1 MSDRKEISTHA
12 PRTGSDCIFGQQRC
26 CHKHISTHAPRTGS
40 DGQCRRRVKG
50 IDDFNPRSP
59 HGERPR
65 YCPSRP
71 CLDRISTHAPRTGSD
86 EMSSSYHASS
96 SIFQPTLPARGAT
109 LIPTLHTPAV
119 KISTHAP
126 RTGSDLTRL
135 TRAGG
140 TGHFNPRSPHGERP
154 AKSSRRA
161 ASRQF
166 QPTLPARGATRRRR
180 DEHRDGGISTH
191 APRTGSDFSTTIVP
205 SSWVYF
211 NPRSPHGERHAQV
224 CGAQFQP
231 ADFNPRSP
239 HGERPPRRVAGH
251 RIVSISTHAPR
262 TGSDPN
268 QAGHS
273 PAEWRFQP
281 TLPTRGATPRE
292 ICEPVPVPI
301 STHAPRTGSDRDR

>member
-1 MSDRKEISTHA
+1 
-12 PRTGSDCIFGQQRC
+12 
-26 CHKHISTHAPRTGS
+26 
-40 DGQCRRRVKG
+40 
-50 IDDFNPRSP
+50 
-59 HGERPR
+59 
-65 YCPSRP
+65 
-71 CLDRISTHAPRTGSD
+71 
-86 EMSSSYHASS
+86 MSSSYHASS

-191 APRTGSDFSTTIVP
+191 APRTGSDV
-205 SSWVYF
+205 
-211 NPRSPHGERHAQV
+211 GLAQNIKPE
-224 CGAQFQP
+224 QL
-231 ADFNPRSP
+231 
-239 HGERPPRRVAGH
+239 
-251 RIVSISTHAPR
+251 ISTHAPR
-262 TGSDPN
+262 TGSDIN
-268 QAGHS
+268 
-273 PAEWRFQP
+273 PA
-281 TLPTRGATPRE
+281 TMRGSQGISTHAPRTGSDAE
-292 ICEPVPVPI
+292 CPEDFAALPI
-301 STHAPRTGSDRDR
+301 STHAPRTGSDLQICSPPLDAEISTHAPRTGSDDD

>member
-1 MSDRKEISTHA
+1 
-12 PRTGSDCIFGQQRC
+12 
-26 CHKHISTHAPRTGS
+26 
-40 DGQCRRRVKG
+40 
-50 IDDFNPRSP
+50 
-59 HGERPR
+59 
-65 YCPSRP
+65 
-71 CLDRISTHAPRTGSD
+71 
-86 EMSSSYHASS
+86 MSSSYHASS

-191 APRTGSDFSTTIVP
+191 APRTGSDRYREGIAP
-205 SSWVYF
+205 GMWV
-211 NPRSPHGERHAQV
+211 
-224 CGAQFQP
+224 FQP
-231 ADFNPRSP
+231 TLPARGATFRRRSF
-239 HGERPPRRVAGH
+239 RRRGY
-251 RIVSISTHAPR
+251 ISTHAPR
-262 TGSDPN
+262 TGSDTRKF
-268 QAGHS
+268 AGHNFN
-273 PAEWRFQP
+273 R
-281 TLPTRGATPRE
+281 R
-292 ICEPVPVPI
+292 I
-301 STHAPRTGSDRDR
+301 STHAPRTGSDRHGASRDTA